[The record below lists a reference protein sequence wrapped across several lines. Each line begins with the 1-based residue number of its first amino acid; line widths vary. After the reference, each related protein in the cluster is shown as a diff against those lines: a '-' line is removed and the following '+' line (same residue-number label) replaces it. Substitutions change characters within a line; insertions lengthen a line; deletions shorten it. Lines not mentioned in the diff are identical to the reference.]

1 MAKFFGEPLKTPA
14 VEEKAEEEKIED
26 VRVFFKKVQ
35 KRTGMFCR
43 IVEENGEEKRMPY
56 TLYAQQEAWLDLY
69 NPRHVKRRAL
79 LASRDKGKSQIVSIL
94 GSAWQIYR
102 NRSVKIG
109 IMSFKHA
116 NAAKL
121 VDRVVEILMSFGI
134 ALRHTNDGY
143 YTAENKDHTPSLMAM
158 GLNTTVRGMHFDYL
172 VMDDPLTVNEQF
184 SKKYIDRSRYFMNE
198 GSSIARR
205 IILIGQLLTRNDLYY
220 DAFGNTGNAYHLIQS
235 WHGDIPEL
243 DKDLEYELRAIG
255 KKDVARNYLGYIDDE
270 EEAIFQSIEFDE
282 SLPQG
287 DVYAFIDP
295 SAKGNDY
302 TAVAIG
308 WIYDARL
315 VIYGKIFKK
324 HWGGCLDDII
334 FLVKNCRIVYYEDN
348 QGRALG
354 RFLHDA
360 GVRSVGVTSTA
371 NKIAKIYGLRA
382 LVLQDRLRISN
393 SMDSEAV
400 MQVKNWTEAAEHDD
414 LPDAIAMLVQKIGW
428 KIWRKYGL
436 E

>member
-1 MAKFFGEPLKTPA
+1 MAKFFGAPLKTPPI
-14 VEEKAEEEKIED
+14 EEAFEEERIQD
-26 VRVFFKKVQ
+26 VHVFFEEVQ

-43 IVEENGEEKRMPY
+43 VVEEGGQEKRIPY
-56 TLYAQQEAWLDLY
+56 TLYPQQIAWLDLY
-69 NPRHVKRRAL
+69 NPKHVKRRAL

-94 GSAWQIYR
+94 GSAWQIYQDR
-102 NRSVKIG
+102 AVKIG

-121 VDRVVEILMSFGI
+121 VDRAVEILTSFGI

-143 YTAENKDHTPSLMAM
+143 YTEENKDHTPSLMAM

-172 VMDDPLTVNEQF
+172 IMDDPLTVNEQF

-220 DAFGNTGNAYHLIQS
+220 DAYGNTGNTYHLIQS

-243 DKDLEYELRAIG
+243 DKDLDYELRAMG
-255 KKDVARNYLGYIDDE
+255 KKDVARNYLGYIDDAH
-270 EEAIFQSIEFDE
+270 EAIFQSIQFDE

-295 SAKGNDY
+295 SAKGQDY

-308 WIYDARL
+308 WIHDARL
-315 VIYGKIFKK
+315 IVYGKIFKK
-324 HWGGCLDDII
+324 HWGDCLKDII
-334 FLVKNCRIVYYEDN
+334 VLTKNCKIVYYEDN
-348 QGRALG
+348 QGMALG
-354 RFLHDA
+354 KFLRQA
-360 GVRSVGVTSTA
+360 GVRNVGVTSTA

-382 LVLQDRLRISN
+382 LVLQDRLRLSN

-400 MQVKNWTEAAEHDD
+400 MQVKNWTQTAEHDD
-414 LPDAIAMLVQKIGW
+414 LPDAMAMLVHKMGW
-428 KIWRKYGL
+428 KIWR
-436 E
+436 